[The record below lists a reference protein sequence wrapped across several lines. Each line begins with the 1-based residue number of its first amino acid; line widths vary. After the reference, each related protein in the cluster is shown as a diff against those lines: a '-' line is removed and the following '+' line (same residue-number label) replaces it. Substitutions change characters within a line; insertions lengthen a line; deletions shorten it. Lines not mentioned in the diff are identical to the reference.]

1 MEDSRDPKLEA
12 LADII
17 DDHVKDAVDA
27 FKAANGGNPAVLV
40 ICAHGTAVEISMSC
54 NDSSA
59 MAHLLHDIAAEW
71 LAEPD
76 GDDCFVPSRAERM
89 A

>member
-1 MEDSRDPKLEA
+1 MDDSRDPKLEA
-12 LADII
+12 LANII
-17 DDHVKDAVDA
+17 DDHVKDSIDA
-27 FKAANGGNPAVLV
+27 FKAANGRNPAVLV
-40 ICAHGTAVEISMSC
+40 ICAYGTAVEVSISC
-54 NDSSA
+54 NDRAA
-59 MAHLLHDIAAEW
+59 MAQLLHDIAAEW